1 MELVFNGMGMVFL
14 RAEALGAEQPIGAD
28 ASVRERDEGD
38 CMECPGKGRRG
49 GAMASR
55 GRKEGGG
62 MVAAVLLFSAALSK
76 VQNSTGASDPIGSF
90 FTYGTMGGMG
100 LSRQN
105 RDKYW
110 KGWCRAR
117 KKEKTTQQKK
127 YNCPHRSKKVRK
139 VNKRPAQGF
148 ALCRRESDVYHG
160 RHKIP
165 NDAFAIIGRSL
176 HRLLPMAMPCADC
189 LMPLRGVIA

>member
-49 GAMASR
+49 DAMASR

-76 VQNSTGASDPIGSF
+76 VQSFTGASDPIGSF

-105 RDKYW
+105 RNKYW

-117 KKEKTTQQKK
+117 KKEKATQQKK
-127 YNCPHRSKKVRK
+127 IIVRINPK
-139 VNKRPAQGF
+139 SGPKCQQTPCQR
-148 ALCRRESDVYHG
+148 
-160 RHKIP
+160 
-165 NDAFAIIGRSL
+165 
-176 HRLLPMAMPCADC
+176 HRL
-189 LMPLRGVIA
+189 V